1 MVGVRGRAPRR
12 RSWFSADF
20 KAPLLSV
27 SSSCMSSA
35 SGSRGACLCIR
46 VPIFFMVPEI
56 RADLGACLR
65 LALVLVRCRI
75 RLVASRGVSW
85 RFLDWCPA
93 LVIEAG

>member
-35 SGSRGACLCIR
+35 SGSRGGYLCIR

>member
-65 LALVLVRCRI
+65 L
-75 RLVASRGVSW
+75 
-85 RFLDWCPA
+85 
-93 LVIEAG
+93 EAGFSSCAVSDPIGCQSRC